1 MEEFKGGVEDPDDV
15 TDLDDTS
22 NFDEMFNEH
31 APTTKS
37 LKTPAVHQRYTKHQI
52 AEENVF
58 VFHGSRDSF
67 RYEIEIANVST
78 SAPDQTQESAEGK
91 GDDKEEEES
100 DEESNS
106 GKAKKD
112 KASTI
117 KFYNLA
123 PRLIIKS
130 PATEDAKAREY
141 REELTYNRHMNA
153 WEVSKE
159 FLEPPVKSG
168 VFRVCLNAQ
177 TSEQFNPENVCIY
190 CFLDEATTTKKKEE
204 PTSLHEDELVVYR
217 NDDEEEDE
225 A

>member
-1 MEEFKGGVEDPDDV
+1 MEESKGGDADP
-15 TDLDDTS
+15 DDTS
-22 NFDEMFNEH
+22 NFDEMFNQD

-37 LKTPAVHQRYTKHQI
+37 LKAPAVHQRYVRYEIT
-52 AEENVF
+52 EDNVF

-67 RYEIEIANVST
+67 TYEIEIANTST
-78 SAPDQTQESAEGK
+78 SAPDQTQGSAEGK
-91 GDDKEEEES
+91 ETEKEEES
-100 DEESNS
+100 DEESKS
-106 GKAKKD
+106 GKAQKD
-112 KASTI
+112 KANTI

-130 PATEDAKAREY
+130 PATEDTKAREY
-141 REELTYNRHMNA
+141 REELTYNRHMNV

-168 VFRVCLNAQ
+168 IFRVCLNAQ
-177 TSEQFNPENVCIY
+177 ISTKLNPEHICIY

-204 PTSLHEDELVVYR
+204 PTSSHRDELVVYR
-217 NDDEEEDE
+217 NDSEEEDE